1 MDGLNIESV
10 NVPNIRR
17 QLGIVSQE
25 PVLFDRTI
33 AENIMYGDNERV
45 VSMEQVVEAAKMAN
59 IHSFIA
65 SLPQVGSFDPRFE
78 SSKLC
83 GKYLFLVTISKT
95 SWLITELHAVICRDM
110 TLE

>member
-1 MDGLNIESV
+1 M
-10 NVPNIRR
+10 PNIRR

-33 AENIMYGDNERV
+33 AENIMYGDNERI

-65 SLPQVGSFDPRFE
+65 SLPQVRS
-78 SSKLC
+78 L
-83 GKYLFLVTISKT
+83 
-95 SWLITELHAVICRDM
+95 
-110 TLE
+110 